1 MGQSETSAPAFE
13 DKILALYDEW
23 LADDEFNEKRG
34 LTKTE
39 AQRLVLFA
47 VDLATYGKA
56 VMTGDIEAADG

>member
-1 MGQSETSAPAFE
+1 MGQSDRTGLAFE

-23 LADDEFNEKRG
+23 LADGEFNEKRG

-47 VDLATYGKA
+47 IDLATYGKA
-56 VMTGDIEAADG
+56 VMTGDMETVDG